1 LTTFWIAGIAFF
13 AAHGIAAA
21 AGGTWWGLHFFRYL
35 DPPRILL
42 ALAAG
47 ALAVKA
53 LASHHRGAP
62 PLPSIR
68 WSVMVGLASFAV
80 FWLLRDRLHF
90 LGDGSV
96 FLELEPKWSTWASR
110 EPLAHVLAIRIHA
123 LAGAL
128 GVSVERAFELWSC
141 ALGAVFVAVIAH
153 ADRSTESR
161 GLLLAMVL
169 STAATQLFCGYIEH
183 YPPFALVVVLLC
195 LEWRH
200 VVERRR
206 PLLFTFLLFALALL
220 LHVQAVLLIPA
231 LAWATWR
238 QLQLRSSR
246 GRAAALA
253 ELAGVAVLT
262 VLAWGVVF
270 RGIAGAPSI
279 GEYLA
284 ILARADR
291 YALGSTHDASS
302 VAPPL
307 LSLRHAL
314 DFLNLQLLLA
324 PVAIGIVVTG
334 IPRIGWRGLAQRT
347 WEVALALAACAYIA
361 AQFAFDPYL
370 GAPRDWDV
378 LSTGAFP
385 LAFLAARLAPELQG
399 GAGMGALAVGLAVV
413 HALAFVLVN
422 ATPKAAVARFEEL
435 PLTAGQADFVMG
447 TRALKAGDLE
457 EAALRFRGIVEKMP
471 YSTIGW
477 FSLGLAYE
485 RQRDFERA
493 REAFAKAL
501 AARQIDQRVPS
512 ADILERLGRA
522 AMETGRFD
530 EARRALGLALAERPD
545 SPVAHQL
552 LTMLDAREKERG
564 E

>member
-1 LTTFWIAGIAFF
+1 MATFWIAGIALF

-42 ALAAG
+42 ALVAGVLAA
-47 ALAVKA
+47 KA
-53 LASHHRGAP
+53 LVSPQRGAS
-62 PLPSIR
+62 PLPPIR
-68 WSVMVGLASFAV
+68 WSALAGLVAFGV

-96 FLELEPKWSTWASR
+96 FLDLEPKWSTWASR
-110 EPLAHVLAIRIHA
+110 EPLAHALAIRIHA

-128 GVSVERAFELWSC
+128 GIPAERAFELWSC
-141 ALGAVFVAVIAH
+141 ALGAILVAVIAH

-161 GLLLAMVL
+161 GLLLAMGL

-183 YPPFALVVVLLC
+183 YPPFALVVVLLL
-195 LEWRH
+195 LEIRH

-206 PLLFTFLLFALALL
+206 TLLFAFVLFALALL

-231 LAWATWR
+231 LAWVTGR
-238 QLQLRSSR
+238 QLRWR
-246 GRAAALA
+246 GGPGRAAVLA
-253 ELAGVAVLT
+253 ELAGVALLT
-262 VLAWGVVF
+262 VVAWGLVF
-270 RGIAGAPSI
+270 RGIAGVPSI

-284 ILARADR
+284 ILARTDR
-291 YALGSTHDASS
+291 YALGSTYDASS

-307 LSLRHAL
+307 FSLRHAL

-324 PVAIGIVVTG
+324 PVAIGIVAAG
-334 IPRIGWRGLAQRT
+334 ILRIGGRGLAQRP
-347 WEVALALAACAYIA
+347 WEVALALTAGAYVA

-378 LSTGAFP
+378 LSSGAFP
-385 LAFLAARLAPELQG
+385 LAFLAARLAPALRG
-399 GAGMGALAVGLAVV
+399 GARVGALAAGLATV

-447 TRALKAGDLE
+447 TRALKAGDPE
-457 EAALRFRGIVEKMP
+457 EAAARFQRIVEKMP

-477 FSLGLAYE
+477 FSLGLARE
-485 RQRDFERA
+485 RQRDFEGA

-512 ADILERLGRA
+512 ADILERMGRA

-530 EARRALGLALAERPD
+530 EARRALELALVERPN
-545 SPVAHQL
+545 SPAARQL
-552 LTMLDAREKERG
+552 LAMLAAREGR
-564 E
+564 